1 MMTQNKIKLNQLC
14 RDILYVIA
22 CSSAAEREDLNV
34 LSPSYKYVSNMV
46 SKMIDNGLIAY
57 MRNDAKIL
65 RLTKNGLNYLRE
77 NDTPLYKFYMKMT
90 NDGQAGHSQRHKE
103 LMIKTA
109 GAQASMLM
117 AGIDIGPQKPS
128 LIDIRQNAAAK
139 MNIEDQPTFY
149 MGKEIKY
156 QTGQKVSRSHL
167 SRASGVL
174 FSQGTTALVYNT
186 VDSSIK
192 ISTAV
197 ENETAMLA
205 RVWSAELYNQY
216 LPPGVSIYDSIVMCR
231 GDDVMLSVMENCIG
245 GKSTMKMMGDT
256 IKNIGLTNR
265 STRYIPISED
275 GILSLQLIS
284 TYTRTEIKDLLFT
297 KAEQEAVPAGYTAD
311 AFINGLLCFE
321 FLSCNVTKLAY
332 VKSKFPDMKWE
343 RGDVGIVCWD
353 GQADFVTRYFNV
365 KPIRIRQ
372 YSKSAIQNFLKGE

>member
-77 NDTPLYKFYMKMT
+77 NDTPLYEFYMKMT

-156 QTGQKVSRSHL
+156 AGADEYHKL
-167 SRASGVL
+167 SYPSADVPNISYRCASPRYG
-174 FSQGTTALVYNT
+174 
-186 VDSSIK
+186 
-192 ISTAV
+192 
-197 ENETAMLA
+197 
-205 RVWSAELYNQY
+205 
-216 LPPGVSIYDSIVMCR
+216 PHIVA
-231 GDDVMLSVMENCIG
+231 
-245 GKSTMKMMGDT
+245 
-256 IKNIGLTNR
+256 
-265 STRYIPISED
+265 P
-275 GILSLQLIS
+275 
-284 TYTRTEIKDLLFT
+284 
-297 KAEQEAVPAGYTAD
+297 
-311 AFINGLLCFE
+311 
-321 FLSCNVTKLAY
+321 
-332 VKSKFPDMKWE
+332 
-343 RGDVGIVCWD
+343 
-353 GQADFVTRYFNV
+353 
-365 KPIRIRQ
+365 
-372 YSKSAIQNFLKGE
+372 

>member
-1 MMTQNKIKLNQLC
+1 M
-14 RDILYVIA
+14 
-22 CSSAAEREDLNV
+22 

-77 NDTPLYKFYMKMT
+77 NDTPLYEFYMKMT

-216 LPPGVSIYDSIVMCR
+216 LPPGVSIYDSIQLYEIVEREGLELFLHPYFTCSSPYIEPCPFCET
-231 GDDVMLSVMENCIG
+231 GTYCPCSSSSV
-245 GKSTMKMMGDT
+245 
-256 IKNIGLTNR
+256 
-265 STRYIPISED
+265 PISEPPAA
-275 GILSLQLIS
+275 LSHVCFLYCRDRAQKTWGGEKLVPRAVWVLRHLYRI
-284 TYTRTEIKDLLFT
+284 YPLLDM
-297 KAEQEAVPAGYTAD
+297 APIQET
-311 AFINGLLCFE
+311 NLCG
-321 FLSCNVTKLAY
+321 T
-332 VKSKFPDMKWE
+332 
-343 RGDVGIVCWD
+343 
-353 GQADFVTRYFNV
+353 
-365 KPIRIRQ
+365 
-372 YSKSAIQNFLKGE
+372 